1 MVLVIIPRS
10 IIGHKAEHR
19 VWSHEEEKA
28 CKMQQMGIR
37 IFPLWAL
44 GTTVGERTTNH
55 NQEKAQ
61 RHQGDN
67 KSLDFFLAFVFDN
80 SFFVLFL
87 PLFVLVLVLPLA
99 LFCVCLWWWLEPG
112 SFKPGKKGWLLLFY
126 LFFLFNEFLFPPF
139 SSFPLPLGIRV
150 ARFQPGWFGLS
161 KADFAA
167 WRAEHYP
174 PLP

>member
-1 MVLVIIPRS
+1 MVLVLIPRS

-80 SFFVLFL
+80 SFFCAFSPFVCAGAGTASGPVLRV
-87 PLFVLVLVLPLA
+87 FVVVAGTGIFQAWKKRLA
-99 LFCVCLWWWLEPG
+99 PA
-112 SFKPGKKGWLLLFY
+112 LLSI
-126 LFFLFNEFLFPPF
+126 FF
-139 SSFPLPLGIRV
+139 V
-150 ARFQPGWFGLS
+150 Q
-161 KADFAA
+161 
-167 WRAEHYP
+167 
-174 PLP
+174 